1 MAHSTRDMQ
10 SWGLLETEL
19 TQPWLCA
26 SLCAQQCGY
35 KTKQSAVLGCCWVS
49 RDTCYLAC
57 HKLIVLMNSLSSFTP
72 FLPPFFGSALCFYPD
87 VQAVSYSQAT
97 QVVRKTV
104 GFSLWST
111 FFPPPLQSLP
121 ASQRAWR
128 QGGAL
133 PRNWL
138 VNEYGSQAFDLISNG
153 EHLAP
158 REPRQTGPRDLLPCV
173 LLKVKMQGNKLD
185 RVSRTS
191 SCGKPIISDLSLK
204 LWCLKLIF

>member
-1 MAHSTRDMQ
+1 MCATMWIQNETKCS
-10 SWGLLETEL
+10 SWLLL
-19 TQPWLCA
+19 GQPGHVLF
-26 SLCAQQCGY
+26 SLSQIDCFNE
-35 KTKQSAVLGCCWVS
+35 SF
-49 RDTCYLAC
+49 
-57 HKLIVLMNSLSSFTP
+57 SSFTP
-72 FLPPFFGSALCFYPD
+72 FLPPLFFGSALCFHPD
-87 VQAVSYSQAT
+87 FQAVSYSQAT
-97 QVVRKTV
+97 QVLRKTV

-111 FFPPPLQSLP
+111 FSPSLQSLP

-138 VNEYGSQAFDLISNG
+138 ANGYGSQVFDLISNG

-173 LLKVKMQGNKLD
+173 LLKVKMKGNKLD

-204 LWCLKLIF
+204 L

>member
-1 MAHSTRDMQ
+1 M
-10 SWGLLETEL
+10 
-19 TQPWLCA
+19 
-26 SLCAQQCGY
+26 
-35 KTKQSAVLGCCWVS
+35 KQSAVLGCCWAS
-49 RDTCYLAC
+49 QDTCYLAY
-57 HKLIVLMNSLSSFTP
+57 HKLIVLMNLSLV
-72 FLPPFFGSALCFYPD
+72 LPPFSPPFFFGSALCFHPD
-87 VQAVSYSQAT
+87 FQAVSYSQAT
-97 QVVRKTV
+97 QVLRKTV

-111 FFPPPLQSLP
+111 FSPSLQSLP

-138 VNEYGSQAFDLISNG
+138 ANGYGSQVFDLISNG

-158 REPRQTGPRDLLPCV
+158 REPRQTGPRDLLSCV
-173 LLKVKMQGNKLD
+173 LLKVKMKGNKLD

-204 LWCLKLIF
+204 LWWWLKLIF